1 MIYLPLILIIL
12 SIVWTIKPVI
22 EKRRLLTSYQTRKEQ
37 LTKQLEALEDKK
49 EKVATKL
56 EKWVQSFNYDPMNS
70 IGRIISVPIPI
81 TLKDQPTSPSWKDLN
96 LIEYFTEIEKS
107 IIENQRIVKVTV
119 FEREYDILS
128 QQIESID
135 KRIDAKLSRIE
146 RLESDINTVGKESFL
161 QSLGVARTI
170 ILTNLSIL
178 LVIMVR
184 SLFLDPK
191 SREIVDLISN
201 FF

>member
-81 TLKDQPTSPSWKDLN
+81 TLKDQPTSPSWKDL
-96 LIEYFTEIEKS
+96 IEYFTEIEKS

-135 KRIDAKLSRIE
+135 KRIDAKLSQIE
-146 RLESDINTVGKESFL
+146 RLESDINTVRKESFL

-184 SLFLDPK
+184 E
-191 SREIVDLISN
+191 EIIWNLN
-201 FF
+201 HLNTHLLLKYLLR

>member
-81 TLKDQPTSPSWKDLN
+81 TLKDQPTSPSWKDL
-96 LIEYFTEIEKS
+96 IEYFTEIEKS

-184 SLFLDPK
+184 E
-191 SREIVDLISN
+191 EIIWNLN
-201 FF
+201 HLNTHLLLKYLLR

>member
-135 KRIDAKLSRIE
+135 KRIDAKLSQIE
-146 RLESDINTVGKESFL
+146 RLESDINTVRKESFL